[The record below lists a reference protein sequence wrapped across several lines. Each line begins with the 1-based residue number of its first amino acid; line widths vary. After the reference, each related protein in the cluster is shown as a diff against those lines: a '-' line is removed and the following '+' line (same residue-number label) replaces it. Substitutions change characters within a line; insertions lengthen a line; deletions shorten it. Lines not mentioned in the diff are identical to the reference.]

1 MPISLPFSHTLLLVA
16 CDTMT
21 AIHLRYG
28 TPSPYIAVGDNGVA
42 NVKYAPYRLI
52 TYGFKTPASPYVSM
66 LHAMYERANF
76 ALLVVVVYVID

>member
-42 NVKYAPYRLI
+42 NVKYA
-52 TYGFKTPASPYVSM
+52 
-66 LHAMYERANF
+66 
-76 ALLVVVVYVID
+76 